1 MILIT
6 PFLAIL
12 MGLFFTFVVF
22 IDMIKDKVSPKIR
35 FKLEAIDDYLQYG
48 MFLLFILAWVIVICY
63 SLSVLG
69 QLEVK

>member
-22 IDMIKDKVSPKIR
+22 IDMIKDKVSIKIR

-48 MFLLFILAWVIVICY
+48 MFLLFILGWVIVIYY

-69 QLEVK
+69 QLEQ

>member
-1 MILIT
+1 MILIA

-22 IDMIKDKVSPKIR
+22 IDMIKDKVSPKIK

-48 MFLLFILAWVIVICY
+48 ILFSIVFIATWVIFL
-63 SLSVLG
+63 SLNALSKCEG
-69 QLEVK
+69 

>member
-35 FKLEAIDDYLQYG
+35 FKLEAIDDYLEYG
-48 MFLLFILAWVIVICY
+48 MFLLFILGWVIVICY

-69 QLEVK
+69 QLEQ